1 MEDLERIQIRARKL
15 ISGNIN
21 VYFSLSAL
29 LIALISE
36 RVQPICIVIFSL
48 LSVYAVG
55 RNYLKIV
62 EIPFLFILPGILVI
76 LFTIDGKTVIELWI
90 LRITDK
96 SIELAISTAQRTV
109 ATLSVLF
116 YLISTTTMPEF
127 VSALRKIRLPK
138 FLAEL
143 MFLSYRTIQILYGEL
158 KRFETSAK
166 IRLGYSNFRIS
177 LLTTSLLAKT
187 LFIRA
192 MERVEKT
199 SLAMELRG
207 EEFPEVNTK
216 SRGFL
221 LSLLLISLMVL
232 IACLK

>member
-1 MEDLERIQIRARKL
+1 
-15 ISGNIN
+15 
-21 VYFSLSAL
+21 
-29 LIALISE
+29 
-36 RVQPICIVIFSL
+36 
-48 LSVYAVG
+48 
-55 RNYLKIV
+55 
-62 EIPFLFILPGILVI
+62 
-76 LFTIDGKTVIELWI
+76 
-90 LRITDK
+90 
-96 SIELAISTAQRTV
+96 
-109 ATLSVLF
+109 
-116 YLISTTTMPEF
+116 
-127 VSALRKIRLPK
+127 
-138 FLAEL
+138 
-143 MFLSYRTIQILYGEL
+143 LSYRTIQILYGEL

-221 LSLLLISLMVL
+221 LSLLLISLMVS